1 MSSMNVRLAEEK
13 DVPVLAEIEKRCFH
27 TPWSEESLRDDLTGN
42 PLSVY
47 MVLEAENGDV
57 AGYMSLWRILDE
69 GHINNVA
76 VLPEY
81 RRRGGAS
88 EMLEFMLEYSEKNG
102 ISSHTLEVRVS
113 NEGAIGLY
121 RKFGFREAGVRKG
134 YYEDNGEDALI
145 MWRNH
150 EG

>member
-1 MSSMNVRLAEEK
+1 MRTRFAEEK
-13 DVPVLAEIEKRCFH
+13 DLPAMAEIERRCFH

-47 MVLEAENGDV
+47 MVLEAESGDV

-121 RKFGFREAGVRKG
+121 RIFGFKEAGVRKG
-134 YYEDNGEDALI
+134 YYEDDGEDALI

>member
-1 MSSMNVRLAEEK
+1 MRTRFAEEK
-13 DVPVLAEIEKRCFH
+13 DLPAMAEIERRCFH
-27 TPWSEESLRDDLTGN
+27 TPWSEESLREDLTGN

-47 MVLEAENGDV
+47 MVLETENGDV
-57 AGYMSLWRILDE
+57 AGYMSLWKILDE

-88 EMLEFMLEYSEKNG
+88 DMLKFMLKYSQRSG

-121 RKFGFREAGVRKG
+121 GKFGFKEAGVRKG

>member
-1 MSSMNVRLAEEK
+1 MRTRFAEEK
-13 DVPVLAEIEKRCFH
+13 DLPAMAEIERRCFH

-47 MVLEAENGDV
+47 MVLEAESGDV

-88 EMLEFMLEYSEKNG
+88 EMLEFMLKYSEKNG

-113 NEGAIGLY
+113 NEGARGLY
-121 RKFGFREAGVRKG
+121 RKFGFKEAGVRKG
-134 YYEDNGEDALI
+134 
-145 MWRNH
+145 
-150 EG
+150 

>member
-1 MSSMNVRLAEEK
+1 MRTRFAEEK
-13 DVPVLAEIEKRCFH
+13 DLPAMAEIERRCFH

-47 MVLEAENGDV
+47 MVLEAESGDV

-88 EMLEFMLEYSEKNG
+88 EMLEFMLKYSEKNG

-121 RKFGFREAGVRKG
+121 RKFGFKEAGVRKG
-134 YYEDNGEDALI
+134 YYEDDGEDALI

-150 EG
+150 EV

>member
-1 MSSMNVRLAEEK
+1 MRTRFAEEK
-13 DVPVLAEIEKRCFH
+13 DLPAMAEVERRCFH

-47 MVLEAENGDV
+47 MVLEAESGDV

-121 RKFGFREAGVRKG
+121 RKFGFKEAGVRKG

>member
-1 MSSMNVRLAEEK
+1 MRTRFAEEK
-13 DVPVLAEIEKRCFH
+13 DLPAMAEIERRCFH
-27 TPWSEESLRDDLTGN
+27 TPWSEESLRDDLTVN

-47 MVLEAENGDV
+47 MVLEAESGDV

-121 RKFGFREAGVRKG
+121 RKFGFKEAGVRKG

>member
-1 MSSMNVRLAEEK
+1 MRTRFAEEK
-13 DVPVLAEIEKRCFH
+13 DLPAMAEIERRCFH

-47 MVLEAENGDV
+47 MVLEAESGDV

-121 RKFGFREAGVRKG
+121 GKFGLREAGVRKG
-134 YYEDNGEDALI
+134 YYEDDGEDALI

>member
-1 MSSMNVRLAEEK
+1 MRTRFAEEK
-13 DVPVLAEIEKRCFH
+13 DLPAMAEIERRCFH
-27 TPWSEESLRDDLTGN
+27 TPWSEESLREDLTGN

-47 MVLEAENGDV
+47 MVLEAESGDV

-88 EMLEFMLEYSEKNG
+88 EMLKFMLKYSQRSG

-121 RKFGFREAGVRKG
+121 GKFGFKEAGVRKG

>member
-1 MSSMNVRLAEEK
+1 MRTRFAEEK
-13 DVPVLAEIEKRCFH
+13 DLPAMAEIERRCFH

-88 EMLEFMLEYSEKNG
+88 EMLEFMLKYSERNG

-121 RKFGFREAGVRKG
+121 RKFGFKEAGVRKG

>member
-1 MSSMNVRLAEEK
+1 MRTRFAEEK
-13 DVPVLAEIEKRCFH
+13 DLPAMAEIERRCFH
-27 TPWSEESLRDDLTGN
+27 TPWSEESLREDLTGN

-47 MVLEAENGDV
+47 IALEAENGDV

-88 EMLEFMLEYSEKNG
+88 DMLEFMLKYSERNG

-145 MWRNH
+145 LWRNH

>member
-1 MSSMNVRLAEEK
+1 MRTRFAEEK
-13 DVPVLAEIEKRCFH
+13 DLPAMAEIERRCFH

-47 MVLEAENGDV
+47 MVLEAESGDV

-121 RKFGFREAGVRKG
+121 RKFGFKEAGVRKG
-134 YYEDNGEDALI
+134 YYEDDGEDALL

>member
-1 MSSMNVRLAEEK
+1 MRTRFAEEK
-13 DVPVLAEIEKRCFH
+13 DLPAMAEIERRCFH

-121 RKFGFREAGVRKG
+121 RKFGFKEAGVRKG
-134 YYEDNGEDALI
+134 YYEDDGEDALI

>member
-1 MSSMNVRLAEEK
+1 MRTRFAEEK
-13 DVPVLAEIEKRCFH
+13 DLPAMAEIERRCFH

-42 PLSVY
+42 HLSVY
-47 MVLEAENGDV
+47 MVLEAESGDV

-102 ISSHTLEVRVS
+102 ILSHTLEVRVS

-121 RKFGFREAGVRKG
+121 RKFGFKEAGVRKG
-134 YYEDNGEDALI
+134 YYEDDGEDALI

>member
-1 MSSMNVRLAEEK
+1 MRTRFAEEK
-13 DVPVLAEIEKRCFH
+13 DLPAMAEIERRCFH

-57 AGYMSLWRILDE
+57 AGYISLWRILDE

>member
-1 MSSMNVRLAEEK
+1 MRTRFAEEK
-13 DVPVLAEIEKRCFH
+13 DLPAMAEIERRCFH

-47 MVLEAENGDV
+47 MVLEAESGDV

-121 RKFGFREAGVRKG
+121 RKFGFKEAGVRKG
-134 YYEDNGEDALI
+134 YYEDNEEDALI

>member
-1 MSSMNVRLAEEK
+1 MRTRFAEEK
-13 DVPVLAEIEKRCFH
+13 DLPAMAEIERRCFH

-47 MVLEAENGDV
+47 MVLEAESGDV

-121 RKFGFREAGVRKG
+121 RKFGFKEAGVRKG
-134 YYEDNGEDALI
+134 YYEDDGEDALI

>member
-1 MSSMNVRLAEEK
+1 MRTRFAEEK
-13 DVPVLAEIEKRCFH
+13 DLPAMAEIERRCFH
-27 TPWSEESLRDDLTGN
+27 TPWSEESLREDLMGN

-47 MVLEAENGDV
+47 LVLEAESGDV

-81 RRRGGAS
+81 RRHGGAS
-88 EMLEFMLEYSEKNG
+88 DMLEFMLKYSERNG

>member
-1 MSSMNVRLAEEK
+1 MRTRFAEEK
-13 DVPVLAEIEKRCFH
+13 DLPAMAEIERRCFH

-47 MVLEAENGDV
+47 IVLEAESGDV

-121 RKFGFREAGVRKG
+121 RKFGFKEAGVRKG
-134 YYEDNGEDALI
+134 YYEDDGEDALI

>member
-1 MSSMNVRLAEEK
+1 MRTRFAEEK
-13 DVPVLAEIEKRCFH
+13 DLPAMAEIERRCFH

-47 MVLEAENGDV
+47 MVLEAESGDV

-121 RKFGFREAGVRKG
+121 GKFGFKEAGVRKG

>member
-1 MSSMNVRLAEEK
+1 MRTRFAEEK
-13 DVPVLAEIEKRCFH
+13 DLPAMAEIERRCFH

-47 MVLEAENGDV
+47 IVLEAESGDI

-121 RKFGFREAGVRKG
+121 RKFGFKEAGVRKG

>member
-1 MSSMNVRLAEEK
+1 MRTRFAEEK
-13 DVPVLAEIEKRCFH
+13 DLPAMAEIERRCFH

-47 MVLEAENGDV
+47 MVLEAESGDV

-88 EMLEFMLEYSEKNG
+88 EMLEFMLKYSEKNG

-121 RKFGFREAGVRKG
+121 RKFGFKEAGVRKG
-134 YYEDNGEDALI
+134 YYEDDGEDALI

>member
-1 MSSMNVRLAEEK
+1 MRTRFAEEK
-13 DVPVLAEIEKRCFH
+13 DFPAMAEIERRCFH

-47 MVLEAENGDV
+47 MVLEAESGDV

-121 RKFGFREAGVRKG
+121 RKFGFKEAGVRKG

>member
-1 MSSMNVRLAEEK
+1 MRTRFAEEK
-13 DVPVLAEIEKRCFH
+13 DLPAMAEIERRCFH

>member
-1 MSSMNVRLAEEK
+1 MRTRFAEEK
-13 DVPVLAEIEKRCFH
+13 DLPAMAEIERRCFH

-47 MVLEAENGDV
+47 MVLEAESGDV

-113 NEGAIGLY
+113 NEGAIELY
-121 RKFGFREAGVRKG
+121 RKFGFKEAGVRKG

>member
-1 MSSMNVRLAEEK
+1 MRTRFAEEK
-13 DVPVLAEIEKRCFH
+13 DLPAMAEIERRCFH

-47 MVLEAENGDV
+47 MVLEAESGDV

-121 RKFGFREAGVRKG
+121 RKFGFKEAGVRKG

>member
-1 MSSMNVRLAEEK
+1 MRTRFAEEK
-13 DVPVLAEIEKRCFH
+13 DLPAMAEIERRCFH

-47 MVLEAENGDV
+47 MVLEAESGDV

-88 EMLEFMLEYSEKNG
+88 EMLKFMLKYSQRSG

-121 RKFGFREAGVRKG
+121 GKFGFKEAGVRKG

>member
-1 MSSMNVRLAEEK
+1 MRTRFAEEK
-13 DVPVLAEIEKRCFH
+13 DLPAMAEIERRCFH
-27 TPWSEESLRDDLTGN
+27 TPWSEESLREDLTGN

-47 MVLEAENGDV
+47 IALEAENGDV

-88 EMLEFMLEYSEKNG
+88 DMLEFMLKYSERNG